1 MPVMPASLRTSRP
14 NCWSDGQN
22 PLMEKLFDIYLTFLK
37 VGQSEAALRHV
48 FASLRAFINK
58 EVLVERL
65 ELCVEGLWKAERY
78 ELITHIAK
86 LLIPVYE
93 KRHEFEKLSGLYDT
107 LHRAYNKI
115 LEVMHSGRRLLGT
128 YFRVAFYG
136 QVNPKD
142 LDPKF
147 AYVQVT
153 FVKPYLEEKEAP
165 EKKTDFEKCHNII
178 QFVFETPYTLS
189 GKKHGGVEE
198 QCKRRTVLKTNTFP
212 YVKKRV
218 EVVGERH
225 VELKPVD
232 VAIDEMRARGGHDPA
247 AAQTAGLCLCADLPG
262 GHDALPASELHA
274 CVSCHQWNFNRP
286 WLVLSSPSVPSSCL
300 KTESPWSLCLL
311 QTFQSYCMCF
321 RNGTFELD
329 MDNTLTLLAP
339 LYYA

>member
-136 QVNPKD
+136 QGFFEEEDGIEYVYKEPKLTGLSKISQRLLALYGD
-142 LDPKF
+142 KF
-147 AYVQVT
+147 GAENL
-153 FVKPYLEEKEAP
+153 K
-165 EKKTDFEKCHNII
+165 II
-178 QFVFETPYTLS
+178 QDSNKLTVKHMYFSWTRS
-189 GKKHGGVEE
+189 GC
-198 QCKRRTVLKTNTFP
+198 Q
-212 YVKKRV
+212 
-218 EVVGERH
+218 
-225 VELKPVD
+225 
-232 VAIDEMRARGGHDPA
+232 I
-247 AAQTAGLCLCADLPG
+247 
-262 GHDALPASELHA
+262 
-274 CVSCHQWNFNRP
+274 
-286 WLVLSSPSVPSSCL
+286 
-300 KTESPWSLCLL
+300 
-311 QTFQSYCMCF
+311 
-321 RNGTFELD
+321 
-329 MDNTLTLLAP
+329 
-339 LYYA
+339 